1 VTREEQLDAIT
12 RLLEK
17 YPVAVDPR
25 IAYTHAPVHP
35 RELAD
40 LILLLLEG
48 KQEEVH

>member
-1 VTREEQLDAIT
+1 MTREEQLEAIA
-12 RLLEK
+12 RLLGK
-17 YPVAVDPR
+17 YPTTIDPR